1 MLNRLLQNK
10 YKLIAA
16 FLAIYLLADLVLHKG
31 LVRVMIQKKFP
42 DHAIDSGASKDKH
55 MLINTGKSWVKAV
68 NTLARLEAIDQ
79 YCSGM
84 ECDVYFDTAK
94 KIFDV
99 HHDEN
104 KSTGLNLDTLLQVY
118 RKRGLQASLW
128 LDFKN
133 LTDNNARESL
143 LTLIQLRKR
152 YGLNNK
158 VLVESSQAYLLKDF
172 GDSGFYT
179 SFYTP
184 LFNPYL
190 ATDDSIKRSV
200 DSLSVVISKVSVDAL
215 SGYYFQYPFLYHYF
229 PRYPILI
236 WSPNDRFSLVNWW
249 YKYKIEHTPE
259 VFISLYN

>member
-1 MLNRLLQNK
+1 MLNRLPQNK
-10 YKLIAA
+10 YKLIAVV
-16 FLAIYLLADLVLHKG
+16 LAIYLLTDLVLHKG
-31 LVRVMIQKKFP
+31 LVRVMIPKKFP
-42 DHAIDSGASKDKH
+42 DHAIDSANSKDQH
-55 MLINTGKSWVKAV
+55 TLINTGKFWVKAV
-68 NTLARLEAIDQ
+68 NTLARMEDIDQ
-79 YCSGM
+79 YCSGL
-84 ECDVYFDTAK
+84 ECDIYFDPAK

-104 KSTGLNLDTLLQVY
+104 KSTGLNLDSLLQIY

-133 LTDNNARESL
+133 LTDTNAHESL
-143 LTLIQLRKR
+143 LTLTQLRKR
-152 YGLNNK
+152 YGLSNK
-158 VLVESSQAYLLKDF
+158 ILVESSQAYLLKEF
-172 GDSGFYT
+172 SDSGFYT

-200 DSLSVVISKVSVDAL
+200 DSLSAVISKVSVDAL
-215 SGYYFQYPFLYHYF
+215 SGYYFQYPFLHHYF

-249 YKYKIEHTPE
+249 YKYKIAHTPE